1 MNNNGFGRS
10 FMIIVTVLALGGFI
24 LYFLGVINLP
34 FGNLPG
40 DINIDTPWF
49 SFSLPLGTAIL
60 VGVLVTLLLDLV
72 VRLMKK

>member
-1 MNNNGFGRS
+1 
-10 FMIIVTVLALGGFI
+10 MIIVTVLAVGGFL
-24 LYFLGVINLP
+24 LYAMGELDLP

-40 DINIDTPWF
+40 DVNINTPWF

-60 VGVLVTLLLDLV
+60 VGVLVTLLLDLI